1 MKNKII
7 RVQDIEVTI
16 SAFDET
22 ELYQPYRYG

>member
-1 MKNKII
+1 MKNKNI

-22 ELYQPYRYG
+22 DYISLTDV